1 MNKVTDIVIS
11 QNSFVSLHVQLYN
24 QLRHLIV
31 SGRWSNA
38 TRIPS
43 ESQFSEHLGLSR
55 TTVRLALQ
63 QAEVE
68 GLIERAAGRGAFV
81 AYAPQDSVADRLIAF
96 VTYGFDSESHLLMLT
111 GAENEA
117 KSHGYQVI
125 LNYVQSYEEEIEV
138 LNRLKGESI
147 CGVLL
152 WPNAAAS
159 SGDPQAAAGY
169 QEIRLPIVVMDRQI
183 SGIDCD
189 CVTSENYAGAKALMT
204 HLIDM
209 GHERIIFLTHQENH
223 LLPVKQRYEA
233 YVDAMREAQLE
244 PAEPWRVGAPGD
256 EIHATDALRASVDS
270 KSPELLQ
277 IKNYL
282 QNANPRPTAIF
293 AINDYIAV
301 LAMRSMR
308 LLDLRIPDD
317 ISLAGFDDI
326 NIAAH
331 LEVPLTSVAQDPFMI
346 GKRATAHLVER
357 LEGYSGET
365 ICEYIPTQLRVRSST
380 SVPIRTST

>member
-1 MNKVTDIVIS
+1 MSPI
-11 QNSFVSLHVQLYN
+11 
-24 QLRHLIV
+24 
-31 SGRWSNA
+31 A
-38 TRIPS
+38 
-43 ESQFSEHLGLSR
+43 
-55 TTVRLALQ
+55 
-63 QAEVE
+63 
-68 GLIERAAGRGAFV
+68 
-81 AYAPQDSVADRLIAF
+81 LIAF

-270 KSPELLQ
+270 EKPRTAANQKLLAERQSPPNRDLCDQRLHRC
-277 IKNYL
+277 
-282 QNANPRPTAIF
+282 AGDAVDAAPRLAHSGRHF
-293 AINDYIAV
+293 A
-301 LAMRSMR
+301 RR
-308 LLDLRIPDD
+308 L
-317 ISLAGFDDI
+317 
-326 NIAAH
+326 
-331 LEVPLTSVAQDPFMI
+331 
-346 GKRATAHLVER
+346 
-357 LEGYSGET
+357 
-365 ICEYIPTQLRVRSST
+365 
-380 SVPIRTST
+380 